1 MAAVENGQMLA
12 LDDAGLL
19 VKQRDG
25 QFALGVEFQEALRS
39 DRQLRLAEVEAA
51 GDRREPSGLLGSGGK
66 AQDDPVVGAD
76 GGGAIGQRAVYS
88 WKVQVPQTWGL
99 QRWTLVSS
107 TAETW

>member
-1 MAAVENGQMLA
+1 MLA

-25 QFALGVEFQEALRS
+25 EFALGVEFQEALRS
-39 DRQLRLAEVEAA
+39 DRQLRLAEE
-51 GDRREPSGLLGSGGK
+51 RRPEIGRNQRLSGSGSK
-66 AQDDPVVGAD
+66 VPRTTQLWARTVVARL
-76 GGGAIGQRAVYS
+76 GQRAVYS